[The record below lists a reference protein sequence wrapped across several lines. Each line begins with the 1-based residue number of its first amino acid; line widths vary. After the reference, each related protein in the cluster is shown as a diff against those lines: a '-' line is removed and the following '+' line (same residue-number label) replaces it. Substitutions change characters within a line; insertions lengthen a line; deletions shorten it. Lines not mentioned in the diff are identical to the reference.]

1 MSNHD
6 MLSFKVLGAHAPA
19 LVSHTLGSS
28 MSYQVLARKWRP
40 ATFDQMVG
48 QSHVLHALTN
58 ALSQQRLH
66 HAYLFTGTRGVGKTS
81 LARLFAK
88 GLNCEQGVT
97 ATPCGVCGSCVE
109 IAQGRFVDLIE
120 VDAASRTKVD
130 DTRELLDNV
139 QYRPTRGRFKVYLID
154 EVHMLSRS
162 SFNAL
167 LKTLEEPPEHVK
179 FLLATTDPQKL
190 PVTVLS
196 RCLQFNLKSLTQGEI
211 GTQLNHILTQEQFP
225 FDAEALKLL
234 AKAANGSMR
243 DALSLTDQAIAFGG
257 GNVMLTQVQTMLGS
271 IDEQH
276 VVALLKA
283 LTDADIGVLMHT
295 CAQVLAYGADAQ
307 EVLRSLLELLH
318 QITLTQFAPAAAQQS
333 LYSAQIRAFAEQLT
347 PEQVQLYYQILLTG
361 RKDLPHA
368 PDPKSG
374 LEMALLRAVAFV
386 PEKPVKRWQPDAVAE
401 IRLPEGQTPVA
412 ATAAAQ
418 APHVNEQQF
427 AETHTA
433 ETHTAEPHSTEPH
446 IAETVPAE
454 KKTALIELTS
464 ANQHVETAQAAAVTT
479 AEASIEPADT
489 VEQALDA
496 ELEADAAL
504 IAEQA
509 VILSQAQSQGF
520 NADSLNAYT
529 VNAEVEPQTQT
540 VSTAQAPSIHISEPV
555 ADIEASVASLDAHNS
570 EVPELIGATAES
582 SIVNPAMAETL
593 VGSTSADNNS
603 AAENTLDNN
612 PTANNT
618 LEQNGLDEHSPYG
631 TEAEHS
637 YPAMG
642 AYAQESAPLDSYQDA
657 YVEFSSSS
665 YNDDD
670 FHHSF
675 DSHAVPDD
683 VQHSDSVQHSADIQS
698 AASIQ
703 SAVGMQGSVDSQS
716 AAMAQVSPQTPTPIS
731 IPTSASASLADDDIL
746 SAVLAARD
754 SLLSDLDALSVKD
767 GDEKKSSLDSKL
779 KTANSKA
786 NGVSLSKPASKSDA
800 SQGRTSFSADPAADL
815 DPDLTIDFDDDFDL
829 DLEPIAQH
837 QSVPSVA
844 RASGS
849 VPADPVKPA
858 AYDRPP
864 WEAAP
869 EVASTAEL
877 IETTQVDSGN
887 TNIADAVMAQ
897 GSDINDDSVSSG
909 QGSLETSNTANGVQ
923 NNAADGNDSQSA
935 EQGSGSKSQVLQ
947 TQARHQEKVQA
958 TAVTPASKT
967 ALTQTASAVERTQ
980 EREVALS
987 TLPISG
993 HPLDLHWYKLMASL
1007 EVGGRVRQLAVNSVC
1022 QTQSDP
1028 LPLLL
1033 KPNQKHL
1040 AADVAIVQLEQ
1051 ALSAALGNPRRVQ
1064 VVIGIDAQRETPL
1077 ELRKRFHQELLQQ
1090 AHQSLIH
1097 DDNVQWLIQR
1107 MGAELDADSLVYPP
1121 ELLNLRSQQIQA
1133 LPELTEAAS

>member
-1 MSNHD
+1 
-6 MLSFKVLGAHAPA
+6 
-19 LVSHTLGSS
+19 

-48 QSHVLHALTN
+48 QSHVLQALTN

-196 RCLQFNLKSLTQGEI
+196 RCLQFNLKSLTQTEI
-211 GTQLNHILTQEQFP
+211 ATQLNHILTQEQFP
-225 FDAEALKLL
+225 FEFEALTLL

-283 LTDADIGVLMHT
+283 LTYADIGALMHT

-318 QITLTQFAPAAAQQS
+318 QITLTQFAPACAQQS
-333 LYSAQIRAFAEQLT
+333 LYSTQISAFSEQLT

-386 PEKPVKRWQPDAVAE
+386 PEKPVKRWQPDIVAE
-401 IRLPEGQTPVA
+401 VILPEGNTSNTPQTVA
-412 ATAAAQ
+412 Q
-418 APHVNEQQF
+418 EQP
-427 AETHTA
+427 T
-433 ETHTAEPHSTEPH
+433 
-446 IAETVPAE
+446 AE
-454 KKTALIELTS
+454 KKTALIE
-464 ANQHVETAQAAAVTT
+464 QAAASLQAETSLEIASAESPLAVTPKGAYAVRSAQEMVIDDANDELES
-479 AEASIEPADT
+479 AEI
-489 VEQALDA
+489 
-496 ELEADAAL
+496 EADAAL

-520 NADSLNAYT
+520 NVDGANIK
-529 VNAEVEPQTQT
+529 AEPHALSSATSASAPAHELS
-540 VSTAQAPSIHISEPV
+540 VSTTI
-555 ADIEASVASLDAHNS
+555 
-570 EVPELIGATAES
+570 
-582 SIVNPAMAETL
+582 
-593 VGSTSADNNS
+593 S
-603 AAENTLDNN
+603 AAGIEDNG
-612 PTANNT
+612 T
-618 LEQNGLDEHSPYG
+618 EHS
-631 TEAEHS
+631 S
-637 YPAMG
+637 SLIMD
-642 AYAQESAPLDSYQDA
+642 YAQESAPLDSYQDA
-657 YVEFSSSS
+657 YAGFSSGS

-670 FHHSF
+670 FNHSF
-675 DSHAVPDD
+675 EPQAEHDE
-683 VQHSDSVQHSADIQS
+683 VQHAESVQNTAYIQT
-698 AASIQ
+698 
-703 SAVGMQGSVDSQS
+703 AVGVQGSVDHQL
-716 AAMAQVSPQTPTPIS
+716 AAVAQESTLTE
-731 IPTSASASLADDDIL
+731 IPASVPLADDDIL

-754 SLLSDLDALSVKD
+754 SLLSDLDALSAKD
-767 GDEKKSSLDSKL
+767 SDEKKSPLDSKL
-779 KTANSKA
+779 KAPNSKTTMTLPKLGA
-786 NGVSLSKPASKSDA
+786 SRASTTLSVTPAI
-800 SQGRTSFSADPAADL
+800 DL
-815 DPDLTIDFDDDFDL
+815 ETALTPDLALGLNAGVDLAHSLDFDDEFDL
-829 DLEPIAQH
+829 DLKPIAEH
-837 QSVPSVA
+837 QAAPSMASSSGLVA
-844 RASGS
+844 AE
-849 VPADPVKPA
+849 PVKA
-858 AYDRPP
+858 TAGYDRPP

-869 EVASTAEL
+869 ETDNP
-877 IETTQVDSGN
+877 TTQVDS
-887 TNIADAVMAQ
+887 IHVDSADTKTV
-897 GSDINDDSVSSG
+897 DINSVDINSAAMNSVQTDCAQTSLDTTHLINDASNNVRDVSAG
-909 QGSLETSNTANGVQ
+909 QHIEQPLETTPT
-923 NNAADGNDSQSA
+923 SA
-935 EQGSGSKSQVLQ
+935 MLQ
-947 TQARHQEKVQA
+947 TQIKHQGESQSPVP
-958 TAVTPASKT
+958 AVTPMST
-967 ALTQTASAVERTQ
+967 ATLAHTSHAVEG
-980 EREVALS
+980 ALNTTS
-987 TLPISG
+987 PISG

-1007 EVGGRVRQLAVNSVC
+1007 DIGGRVRQLAVNSVY
-1022 QTQSDP
+1022 QVQSDP
-1028 LPLLL
+1028 LLLLL

-1040 AADVAIVQLEQ
+1040 AADGAIVQLEQ
-1051 ALSAALGNPRRVQ
+1051 ALSAVLGNPRRVQ

-1090 AHQSLIH
+1090 THQSLLH

-1133 LPELTEAAS
+1133 LPELNEVAS

>member
-196 RCLQFNLKSLTQGEI
+196 RCLQFNLKSLTQSEI

-433 ETHTAEPHSTEPH
+433 ETHTAEPHTTQ
-446 IAETVPAE
+446 TVPAE
-454 KKTALIELTS
+454 KKTALIEQTS
-464 ANQHVETAQAAAVTT
+464 ANQQVETAQADAVDM
-479 AEASIEPADT
+479 ADVSIEPADT
-489 VEQALDA
+489 SEQAFDA

-540 VSTAQAPSIHISEPV
+540 VSTAQAPSIHIHISEPV

-593 VGSTSADNNS
+593 VDSTPAVNNS

-657 YVEFSSSS
+657 YVEFSSGS

-683 VQHSDSVQHSADIQS
+683 VQHSANVQHSDSVQHSADVQS

-703 SAVGMQGSVDSQS
+703 SALGMQGSVDSQS
-716 AAMAQVSPQTPTPIS
+716 AAMAQVSPQTLTPIS
-731 IPTSASASLADDDIL
+731 IPTLASASLADDDIL

-779 KTANSKA
+779 KTPNSKA
-786 NGVSLSKPASKSDA
+786 NGISLSKPASKSDA
-800 SQGRTSFSADPAADL
+800 SQTSASFSADPAADL

-844 RASGS
+844 RATSS

-864 WEAAP
+864 WETAP

-897 GSDINDDSVSSG
+897 GSDINDDFASSG
-909 QGSLETSNTANGVQ
+909 QGSLETSNTT
-923 NNAADGNDSQSA
+923 NNVPDGNDSQSA
-935 EQGSGSKSQVLQ
+935 EQGSGSKSQALQ
-947 TQARHQEKVQA
+947 TQARHQDKVQA
-958 TAVTPASKT
+958 TALTPASTT

>member
-196 RCLQFNLKSLTQGEI
+196 RCLQFNLKSLTQSEI

-433 ETHTAEPHSTEPH
+433 EPHSTEPH
-446 IAETVPAE
+446 TIETVPAE
-454 KKTALIELTS
+454 KKTALIEQTS
-464 ANQHVETAQAAAVTT
+464 ANQHVETAQADAVAT
-479 AEASIEPADT
+479 AEVSIESADT

-520 NADSLNAYT
+520 NSDSLNADT

-555 ADIEASVASLDAHNS
+555 AGIEASVASLDAQNS
-570 EVPELIGATAES
+570 EVPELIGADAES

-593 VGSTSADNNS
+593 VDSTPAVNNS

-618 LEQNGLDEHSPYG
+618 LEPKGLDEHSPYG
-631 TEAEHS
+631 TEAAHS

-657 YVEFSSSS
+657 YVEFSSGS

-675 DSHAVPDD
+675 ESHAVPDD
-683 VQHSDSVQHSADIQS
+683 VQHSADFQS

-716 AAMAQVSPQTPTPIS
+716 VVMPQVSPQTPTPT
-731 IPTSASASLADDDIL
+731 PTPASASLADDDIL

-786 NGVSLSKPASKSDA
+786 NGVALSKPASKSDA
-800 SQGRTSFSADPAADL
+800 SQTSASFSADPAADL

-844 RASGS
+844 SASGS

-858 AYDRPP
+858 TYDRPP

-887 TNIADAVMAQ
+887 TDIADAGMAQ
-897 GSDINDDSVSSG
+897 GSDINDDFASSC
-909 QGSLETSNTANGVQ
+909 QGSLETSNTT
-923 NNAADGNDSQSA
+923 NNVPDGNDSQSA
-935 EQGSGSKSQVLQ
+935 EQDSGSKSQALQ
-947 TQARHQEKVQA
+947 TQARHQDKVQA
-958 TAVTPASKT
+958 TALTPASTT

>member
-196 RCLQFNLKSLTQGEI
+196 RCLQFNLKSLTQSEI

-412 ATAAAQ
+412 VTAAVQ

-433 ETHTAEPHSTEPH
+433 EPH
-446 IAETVPAE
+446 IAETAPAE
-454 KKTALIELTS
+454 KKTALIEQTS
-464 ANQHVETAQAAAVTT
+464 ANQQVETAQAAAVTT

-489 VEQALDA
+489 VEQTLDA

-520 NADSLNAYT
+520 NSDSLNADT

-582 SIVNPAMAETL
+582 SIVNPAAAEM
-593 VGSTSADNNS
+593 VVDSTPADNNS

-618 LEQNGLDEHSPYG
+618 LEQKGLDEHRPYG
-631 TEAEHS
+631 TEAAHS

-657 YVEFSSSS
+657 YVEFSSGS

-675 DSHAVPDD
+675 ESHAVPDD
-683 VQHSDSVQHSADIQS
+683 VQHSADFQS

-716 AAMAQVSPQTPTPIS
+716 VVMPQVSPQTPTPTP
-731 IPTSASASLADDDIL
+731 IPTPASASLADDDIL

-779 KTANSKA
+779 KTPNSKA
-786 NGVSLSKPASKSDA
+786 NGITLSKPASKSDA

-829 DLEPIAQH
+829 DLEPIALH

-844 RASGS
+844 RASSS

-877 IETTQVDSGN
+877 IETTQVDSDN

-909 QGSLETSNTANGVQ
+909 QGSLETSNTANDVQ

-947 TQARHQEKVQA
+947 TQARHQDKVQA

-967 ALTQTASAVERTQ
+967 ALTQTASTVERTQ

>member
-1 MSNHD
+1 
-6 MLSFKVLGAHAPA
+6 
-19 LVSHTLGSS
+19 

-211 GTQLNHILTQEQFP
+211 GTQLNHILTQEQLP

-386 PEKPVKRWQPDAVAE
+386 PEKPAKRWLPDAVAE

-418 APHVNEQQF
+418 APHVNEPQF
-427 AETHTA
+427 A
-433 ETHTAEPHSTEPH
+433 EPH

-464 ANQHVETAQAAAVTT
+464 ANQQVETAQADAVDM
-479 AEASIEPADT
+479 ADVSIEPADT
-489 VEQALDA
+489 VEQAFDA

-520 NADSLNAYT
+520 NADSLNT
-529 VNAEVEPQTQT
+529 DIVNAEVEPQTQT
-540 VSTAQAPSIHISEPV
+540 VSTARAPSIHISEPV

-582 SIVNPAMAETL
+582 SIVNPAMAETV

-642 AYAQESAPLDSYQDA
+642 DYAQESAPLDSYQDA
-657 YVEFSSSS
+657 YVEFSSGS

-670 FHHSF
+670 FDHSF
-675 DSHAVPDD
+675 ESQGEPDD
-683 VQHSDSVQHSADIQS
+683 VQHSADVQS

-703 SAVGMQGSVDSQS
+703 SAFGMQGSVDSQS
-716 AAMAQVSPQTPTPIS
+716 AAMAQVSPQTLTPIS
-731 IPTSASASLADDDIL
+731 IPTLASASLADDDIL

-779 KTANSKA
+779 KTPNSKA
-786 NGVSLSKPASKSDA
+786 NGGALSKPASKSDA
-800 SQGRTSFSADPAADL
+800 SKTSASLSVDPAADL

-829 DLEPIAQH
+829 DLEPIALH

-844 RASGS
+844 SASGS
-849 VPADPVKPA
+849 VPAEPVKPA

-887 TNIADAVMAQ
+887 TDIADAGMAQ
-897 GSDINDDSVSSG
+897 GSDINDDSASNG
-909 QGSLETSNTANGVQ
+909 QGFLEANNIANDGQ

-947 TQARHQEKVQA
+947 TQAKHQDKVQA
-958 TAVTPASKT
+958 TAVTPASTT

>member
-1 MSNHD
+1 
-6 MLSFKVLGAHAPA
+6 
-19 LVSHTLGSS
+19 

-48 QSHVLHALTN
+48 QSHVLQALTN

-196 RCLQFNLKSLTQGEI
+196 RCLQFNLKSLTQTEI

-225 FDAEALKLL
+225 FEFEALTLL

-283 LTDADIGVLMHT
+283 LTDADIGALMHT

-318 QITLTQFAPAAAQQS
+318 QITLTQFAPACAQQS
-333 LYSAQIRAFAEQLT
+333 LYSTQISAFAEQLT

-386 PEKPVKRWQPDAVAE
+386 PEKPVKRWQPDVVAE
-401 IRLPEGQTPVA
+401 VMLPEGQTSITPQAVA
-412 ATAAAQ
+412 QDQPT
-418 APHVNEQQF
+418 
-427 AETHTA
+427 
-433 ETHTAEPHSTEPH
+433 
-446 IAETVPAE
+446 AE
-454 KKTALIELTS
+454 KKTALIE
-464 ANQHVETAQAAAVTT
+464 QAAASHQSETSLEIASAESPLAVTPKGVD
-479 AEASIEPADT
+479 A
-489 VEQALDA
+489 VERAQEMVIDDA
-496 ELEADAAL
+496 NDELESAEFDADAAL

-509 VILSQAQSQGF
+509 VILSQALSQGF
-520 NADSLNAYT
+520 NADTLNIEA
-529 VNAEVEPQTQT
+529 EPQAL
-540 VSTAQAPSIHISEPV
+540 SPAQDFSAPVRDSF
-555 ADIEASVASLDAHNS
+555 
-570 EVPELIGATAES
+570 VPIIMPATAIDDNATEYS
-582 SIVNPAMAETL
+582 SSLI
-593 VGSTSADNNS
+593 AD
-603 AAENTLDNN
+603 
-612 PTANNT
+612 
-618 LEQNGLDEHSPYG
+618 
-631 TEAEHS
+631 
-637 YPAMG
+637 
-642 AYAQESAPLDSYQDA
+642 YAQESAPLDSYQETF
-657 YVEFSSSS
+657 VELSSGS

-670 FHHSF
+670 FNRSF
-675 DSHAVPDD
+675 NCDFETQTSINAVYNQSQEETPSPATIQNSVDVQSAPIAQASVQVPDILANN
-683 VQHSDSVQHSADIQS
+683 VHESALQQ
-698 AASIQ
+698 AA
-703 SAVGMQGSVDSQS
+703 
-716 AAMAQVSPQTPTPIS
+716 
-731 IPTSASASLADDDIL
+731 ASLADDDIL

-754 SLLSDLDALSVKD
+754 SLLSDLDALSAKD

-779 KTANSKA
+779 KAPN
-786 NGVSLSKPASKSDA
+786 SKPAGVTLPKPITKIAA
-800 SQGRTSFSADPAADL
+800 SHASAAFSAAAASDVNPHLAADL
-815 DPDLTIDFDDDFDL
+815 DLDFDDDFDL
-829 DLEPIAQH
+829 DLEPIAEH
-837 QSVPSVA
+837 PVA
-844 RASGS
+844 LSIASSSGL
-849 VPADPVKPA
+849 VAAEPVKATA

-869 EVASTAEL
+869 ANDNLT
-877 IETTQVDSGN
+877 TTQVDSTHVDN
-887 TNIADAVMAQ
+887 ADTNSTDMNSADMSAIQAHYVQA
-897 GSDINDDSVSSG
+897 SLDTTHSINDASNNVPVGSVG
-909 QGSLETSNTANGVQ
+909 QPLGINPK
-923 NNAADGNDSQSA
+923 SA
-935 EQGSGSKSQVLQ
+935 ILQ
-947 TQARHQEKVQA
+947 TQVKHQGESQA
-958 TAVTPASKT
+958 PVPAVTPTNT
-967 ALTQTASAVERTQ
+967 AVLTQASNAMEQ
-980 EREVALS
+980 QKREVVLNTTS
-987 TLPISG
+987 PISG

-1007 EVGGRVRQLAVNSVC
+1007 DIGGRVRQLAVNSVC

-1028 LPLLL
+1028 LLLLL

-1040 AADVAIVQLEQ
+1040 AADGAIVQLEQ
-1051 ALSAALGNPRRVQ
+1051 ALSAVLGNPRRVQ

-1090 AHQSLIH
+1090 AHQSLLH

-1107 MGAELDADSLVYPP
+1107 MGAELDADTLVYPP

-1133 LPELTEAAS
+1133 LPELS

>member
-1 MSNHD
+1 
-6 MLSFKVLGAHAPA
+6 
-19 LVSHTLGSS
+19 

-211 GTQLNHILTQEQFP
+211 GTQLNHILTQEQLP
-225 FDAEALKLL
+225 FEAEALKLL

-271 IDEQH
+271 IDEQY

-401 IRLPEGQTPVA
+401 IRLPKGQTPVA

-433 ETHTAEPHSTEPH
+433 ETHTAETHSTEPH
-446 IAETVPAE
+446 TIETVPAE

-479 AEASIEPADT
+479 AEASIEPAAT
-489 VEQALDA
+489 VEQALDV

-582 SIVNPAMAETL
+582 SIVNPAAAEM
-593 VGSTSADNNS
+593 VVDSTPADNNS

-618 LEQNGLDEHSPYG
+618 LEQKGLDEHRPYG

-657 YVEFSSSS
+657 YVEFSSGS

-683 VQHSDSVQHSADIQS
+683 VQHPANVQHSDSVQHSADVQS

-703 SAVGMQGSVDSQS
+703 SALGMQGSVDSQS
-716 AAMAQVSPQTPTPIS
+716 VVMAQVSPQTPTPIS
-731 IPTSASASLADDDIL
+731 IPTLASASLADDDIL

-779 KTANSKA
+779 KTPNSKA
-786 NGVSLSKPASKSDA
+786 NGISLSKPASKSDA
-800 SQGRTSFSADPAADL
+800 SQTSASFSADPTADL

-829 DLEPIAQH
+829 ELEPIALH
-837 QSVPSVA
+837 QSVPSA
-844 RASGS
+844 ASASGS
-849 VPADPVKPA
+849 VTAEPVKPA

-887 TNIADAVMAQ
+887 TDIADAVMAQ

-909 QGSLETSNTANGVQ
+909 QGSLETSNTANDVQ

-935 EQGSGSKSQVLQ
+935 EQDSGSKSQVLQ
-947 TQARHQEKVQA
+947 TKARHQDKVQA
-958 TAVTPASKT
+958 TAVTPASTT